1 MKPKIL
7 VLGSSSFSGASM
19 VKYLLDNNKYSVYGT
34 FRRKKV
40 STYLPYKFSKNFRL
54 FKEYKIDLT
63 KNSAQLLNLI
73 AKIKPK
79 FIIDFA
85 SICMVN
91 ESWKNSQIYFQTNVS
106 SKIKMIEYLSQSNFL
121 KKYVYISTPEI
132 FGSSKKF
139 IHENH
144 SIFNPS
150 TPYATS
156 KLSAEILLRNYFSY
170 SNLPLIISRFSNF
183 YGPGQPLYRLIPK
196 IIACIDSK
204 NKFPIQGNGQSKR
217 NFIFS
222 YDFCNGINKILSKGK
237 IGEIYHFSGNSFDSV
252 MDTVKY
258 LCDLKAYNVK
268 KLIKK
273 TKSRISQD
281 LVYKLN
287 SKKTRKALN
296 WKPVYTL
303 KKGLKEIIIY
313 HNKYFKNVSKKSLVY
328 TDVNL
333 KK

>member
-19 VKYLLDNNKYSVYGT
+19 VKYLLDKNKYRVYGT
-34 FRRKKV
+34 FRRKKI
-40 STYLPYKFSKNFRL
+40 SSYLPYKFSKNFRL
-54 FKEYKIDLT
+54 FKEYKIDFS
-63 KNSAQLLNLI
+63 KNSIQLLNLVF
-73 AKIKPK
+73 KIKPK

-91 ESWKNSQIYFQTNVS
+91 ESWKNSEIYFQTNVL
-106 SKIKMIEYLSQSNFL
+106 SKTKMIEYLSRSSFL
-121 KKYVYISTPEI
+121 KKYIYISTPEI

-139 IHENH
+139 INENY
-144 SIFNPS
+144 SIFSPT

-156 KLSAEILLRNYFSY
+156 KLSAEILLKNYFSHY
-170 SNLPLIISRFSNF
+170 KLPLIISRFSNF

-196 IIACIDSK
+196 IIACIDNK
-204 NKFPIQGNGQSKR
+204 NEFPIQGNGESKR

-222 YDFCNGINKILSKGK
+222 YDFCNGINKILTKGK
-237 IGEIYHFSGNSFDSV
+237 IGETYHFSGNSFVSV
-252 MDTVKY
+252 MDTVKAV
-258 LCDLKAYNVK
+258 CDLKAYDIK

-273 TKSRISQD
+273 TKSRIGQD

-296 WKPVYTL
+296 WKPIYTL

-313 HNKYFKNVSKKSLVY
+313 HNKYFKNASKKSLVY
-328 TDVNL
+328 TDTNL